1 MYGML
6 HAVPPRMRTNPV
18 SRSTRRQTAAFAV
31 VAVALMAA
39 CSHSSSPETTA
50 AKVNSERAEAYEKL
64 DESADAVADLSDRL
78 PDSVARDA
86 KCIVVVPRLVKAGFI
101 VGGQGGSGYATC
113 RTSSGSWSAPAPIHI
128 GGGSLGAQIGGQST
142 ELVAL
147 VKTDKGMK
155 ALQSGSFKVGVDASA
170 SAGPVGTGRSSSTDI
185 SEGGDLISYARSKGL
200 YAGANIDGATISV
213 DDDAM
218 KAVYG
223 ANHDLKSVLT
233 GSVPAHTDAHS
244 QRFLGVAQNG
254 FGPGHQ

>member
-1 MYGML
+1 MD
-6 HAVPPRMRTNPV
+6 
-18 SRSTRRQTAAFAV
+18 
-31 VAVALMAA
+31 
-39 CSHSSSPETTA
+39 
-50 AKVNSERAEAYEKL
+50 SERADAFKKL
-64 DESADAVADLSDRL
+64 DESADAVADLSGRI

-86 KCIVVVPRLVKAGFI
+86 KCIVVVPNLVKAGFI

-170 SAGPVGTGRSSSTDI
+170 SAGPVGTGRESSTDI
-185 SEGGDLISYARSKGL
+185 SQGGDLISYGRSKGL
-200 YAGANIDGATISV
+200 YAGANIDGSTISV

-218 KAVYG
+218 KAMYG
-223 ANHDLKSVLT
+223 ANHDLKEVLT
-233 GSVPAHTDAHS
+233 GSVPARTDAHS